1 MSILPPG
8 SWVKR
13 LRSRPR
19 AQQQPSTP
27 QKIAIGSLLMLL
39 ILSTSACDELN
50 SRVDGAKPLIQ
61 TGSCW
66 SRGEGFR
73 EVTDGKGNSYS
84 VEPFQSQFIGY
95 VTQGGENLWLC
106 GVSRSITPATVDGEW
121 DTWEWSINEDTRSP
135 GFYMPSGERV
145 FVNPV
150 ELSQKFWQLIP
161 AEWIH

>member
-1 MSILPPG
+1 MPILPPG

-13 LRSRPR
+13 LTTRPR

-39 ILSTSACDELN
+39 ILSTSACAELN
-50 SRVDGAKPLIQ
+50 SPIDGAKPLIQ

-66 SRGEGFR
+66 SKGEGFR

-84 VEPFQSQFIGY
+84 VEPFQSQLTGLQS
-95 VTQGGENLWLC
+95 QGGENPWLC
-106 GVSRSITPATVDGEW
+106 GVLRTATPATVDGEW
-121 DTWEWSINEDTRSP
+121 DIARGSFNEDARSP

-145 FVNPV
+145 FVVPFEV
-150 ELSQKFWQLIP
+150 SQKFWQLIP